1 MVVLSRFNG
10 DKIGNV
16 PSIAESSSS
25 RNGLDYL
32 TFIEV
37 DQEVEAIWLVPIHAD
52 IIVLPYVDVP
62 FLVVLLTGA
71 RKGQKQQ
78 GKAEFW

>member
-1 MVVLSRFNG
+1 MTLISINVVVVLSRFNG
-10 DKIGNV
+10 DEIGNV

-37 DQEVEAIWLVPIHAD
+37 DQEVEAI
-52 IIVLPYVDVP
+52 
-62 FLVVLLTGA
+62 
-71 RKGQKQQ
+71 
-78 GKAEFW
+78 